1 MLDLRFWIEDLG
13 FGILQEQIKQKN
25 KTNWIRSNKAH

>member
-13 FGILQEQIKQKN
+13 FGIWDFAR
-25 KTNWIRSNKAH
+25 TN